1 MILKPNS
8 SRSEL
13 VESYK
18 EVRQKTEELCAP
30 LQTEDYVIQS
40 MEDVSPPKW
49 HLGHTTWFFE
59 TFLLKNYSHGYQ
71 PFHPLFGF
79 IFNSYYETIGD
90 RVARANRGL
99 LSRPTVKDVYEFRAR
114 IDSRMGELIESASER
129 DWNEFYFLLDL
140 GLNHEQQHQE
150 LLITDIKNILAIN
163 PLKPVY
169 KEAAPPQ
176 KPNPLSPA
184 RWIPFEGGVV
194 EIGFDGAG
202 FSFDNERPRHRV
214 LLNDFQLQN
223 RAVTNGEY
231 LDFMNDNGY
240 SDFRNWLSEGWTI
253 LSERNWKHPLY
264 WELKEDG
271 WYAMTLSGVRKLDL
285 NEPVCH
291 VSYFEADAYARWAG
305 KRLPT
310 EEEWEHASGFAGTDL
325 TKRNFMDSGRLH
337 PAPYR
342 FSNGDASSLHLF
354 GDVWEWT
361 SSAYLPYPG
370 FSPEPGAVGE
380 YNGKF
385 MSNQMI
391 LRGGSCATP
400 LNHIRPTY
408 RNFFQTDKRW
418 QFTGFRLA
426 SDSGK

>member
-1 MILKPNS
+1 MILKPNC
-8 SRSEL
+8 SRPEL
-13 VESYK
+13 VDSFK
-18 EVRQKTEELCAP
+18 EVRGQSEDLCAP

-40 MEDVSPPKW
+40 VDDVSPPKW
-49 HLGHTTWFFE
+49 HLGHITWFFE
-59 TFLLKNYSHGYQ
+59 TFLLQKYFPGYQ
-71 PFHPLFGF
+71 PHHSQYGYL
-79 IFNSYYETIGD
+79 FNSYYETIGD
-90 RVARANRGL
+90 RWARANRGL
-99 LSRPTVKDVYEFRAR
+99 LSRPTVKEVYEYRAR
-114 IDSRMGELIESASER
+114 INSRIVELIQSVSSNL
-129 DWNEFYFLLDL
+129 WNEFLFLMDL

-150 LLITDIKNILAIN
+150 LLVTDIKNILAIN

-169 KEAAPPQ
+169 KERVESP
-176 KPNPLSPA
+176 KPNPLPQSKF
-184 RWIPFEGGVV
+184 IDFEGGVF
-194 EIGFDGAG
+194 EIGYDGPG

-214 LLNDFQLQN
+214 LLEDFQLQN
-223 RAVTNGEY
+223 RAVTNGEF
-231 LDFMNDNGY
+231 LDFINDRGY
-240 SDFRNWLSEGWTI
+240 SDFRHWLSEGWGI
-253 LSERNWKHPLY
+253 LSERAWRHPLY
-264 WELKEDG
+264 WEQMDDE
-271 WYAMTLSGVRKLDL
+271 WHIMTLSGMKKLDL

-310 EEEWEHASGFAGTDL
+310 EAEWEYASGFYGSDL
-325 TKRNFMDSGRLH
+325 SKCNFVESGRFH

-342 FSNGDASSLHLF
+342 FSNGDAAALHMF

-370 FSPEPGAVGE
+370 FHQEPGAVGE

-385 MSNQMI
+385 MSNQMV

-400 LNHIRPTY
+400 TNHIRATY

-426 SDSGK
+426 GDSRK

>member
-1 MILKPNS
+1 MILEPS
-8 SRSEL
+8 CSRSEL
-13 VESYK
+13 IESYK
-18 EVRQKTEELCAP
+18 DVRRKTEELCAP

-49 HLGHTTWFFE
+49 HMGHTTWFFE
-59 TFLLKNYSHGYQ
+59 TFLLQNYSSDYQ
-71 PFHPLFGF
+71 PYHPLYGYL
-79 IFNSYYETIGD
+79 FNSYYETVGD
-90 RVARANRGL
+90 RVARANRGF
-99 LSRPTVKDVYEFRAR
+99 LSRPTVKEIYEFRAR
-114 IDSRMGELIESASER
+114 INGRMAELIQSVSSQ
-129 DWNEFYFLLDL
+129 DWNQFFFLVDL

-150 LLITDIKNILAIN
+150 LLLTDIKNILAIN

-169 KEAAPPQ
+169 KEALPSQ
-176 KPNPLSPA
+176 KPNPLPPA
-184 RWIPFEGGVV
+184 RFIEFKGGIFD
-194 EIGFDGAG
+194 IGYDGPG

-223 RAVTNGEY
+223 RAITNGEY
-231 LDFMNDNGY
+231 LEFMKDKGY
-240 SDFRNWLSEGWTI
+240 FDFRHWLSEGWAI
-253 LSERNWKHPLY
+253 VSQRNWKSPMY
-264 WELKEDG
+264 WEKLDEE
-271 WYAMTLSGVRKLDL
+271 WYLMTLSGMRKLDL

-310 EEEWEHASGFAGTDL
+310 ESEWEHASGFAGTDL
-325 TKRNFMDSGRLH
+325 SQRNFMDSSRFH

-370 FSPEPGAVGE
+370 FRPEAGVISE

-385 MSNQMI
+385 MSNQMV

-400 LNHIRPTY
+400 RNHIRPTY
-408 RNFFQTDKRW
+408 RNFFQCDKRW

-426 SDSGK
+426 SDIEK

>member
-8 SRSEL
+8 TRSEL
-13 VESYK
+13 LESFK
-18 EVRQKTEELCAP
+18 EVRQKSEELCSP

-59 TFLLKNYSHGYQ
+59 TFLLQNYSRGYQ
-71 PFHPLFGF
+71 PYHPLYGYL
-79 IFNSYYETIGD
+79 FNSYYETIGD
-90 RVARANRGL
+90 RVARAQRGL
-99 LSRPTVKDVYEFRAR
+99 LSRPTVKEVYAFRAR
-114 IDSRMGELIESASER
+114 INGRMSELIESVPAEEWTR
-129 DWNEFYFLLDL
+129 FFFLMDL

-150 LLITDIKNILAIN
+150 LLLTDIKNILAIN
-163 PLKPVY
+163 PLKPAY
-169 KEAAPPQ
+169 REAVPSQETASLPPV
-176 KPNPLSPA
+176 
-184 RWIPFEGGVV
+184 RFTEFEGGVF
-194 EIGFDGAG
+194 EIGASGPG
-202 FSFDNERPRHRV
+202 FSFDNERPRHGV

-231 LDFMNDNGY
+231 LEFVNDRGY
-240 SDFRNWLSEGWTI
+240 TDFRHWLSEGWAI
-253 LSERNWKHPLY
+253 LTERNWKSPMY
-264 WELKEDG
+264 WEKKDG
-271 WYAMTLSGVRKLDL
+271 EWYVMTLSGMQRLNL

-291 VSYFEADAYARWAG
+291 VSYFEADAFARWAG

-310 EEEWEHASGFAGTDL
+310 EAEWEHAAELTGADL
-325 TKRNFMDSGRLH
+325 THCNFMDSGRFH
-337 PAPYR
+337 PSPYG
-342 FSNGDASSLHLF
+342 SAKEDSSKIHLF

-370 FSPEPGAVGE
+370 FQPEAGAVGE

-400 LNHIRPTY
+400 LNHIRSTY
-408 RNFFQTDKRW
+408 RNFFQCDKRW
-418 QFTGFRLA
+418 QFTGIRLA
-426 SDSGK
+426 SDKGR

>member
-1 MILKPNS
+1 MILKPNPT
-8 SRSEL
+8 RSDLIEAFRD
-13 VESYK
+13 
-18 EVRQKTEELCAP
+18 VRRKTEELCSP

-59 TFLLKNYSHGYQ
+59 TFLLKNYSRGYQ
-71 PFHPLFGF
+71 PYHPLYGF
-79 IFNSYYETIGD
+79 LFNSYYETIGD
-90 RVARANRGL
+90 RVTRSQRGL
-99 LSRPTVKDVYEFRAR
+99 LSRPTVKEVYDFRAR
-114 IDSRMGELIESASER
+114 INGRISELIESIPDEQ
-129 DWNEFYFLLDL
+129 WNRFLFLMDL

-150 LLITDIKNILAIN
+150 LLLTDIKNILSIN
-163 PLKPVY
+163 PLKPIY
-169 KEAAPPQ
+169 REAQPSLEEDTLPP
-176 KPNPLSPA
+176 A
-184 RWIPFEGGVV
+184 GFTEFEGGIF
-194 EIGFDGAG
+194 EIGHSGPG

-214 LLNDFQLQN
+214 LLEDFRLQN

-231 LDFMNDNGY
+231 LEFINDGGY
-240 SDFRNWLSEGWTI
+240 SDFRHWLSEGWAI
-253 LSERNWKHPLY
+253 LTERNWKSPMY
-264 WELKEDG
+264 WEKKDDG
-271 WYAMTLSGVRKLDL
+271 WQVMTLSGMRKLNL

-291 VSYFEADAYARWAG
+291 VSYFEADAFARWAV

-310 EEEWEHASGFAGTDL
+310 EAEWEHASEIAGADL
-325 TKRNFMDSGRLH
+325 SSCNFMDSGRFH
-337 PAPYR
+337 PSPYGSAKGEPAKIR
-342 FSNGDASSLHLF
+342 LF

-370 FSPEPGAVGE
+370 FRPEAGAVGE

-408 RNFFQTDKRW
+408 RNFFQCDKRW
-418 QFTGFRLA
+418 QFTGIRLA
-426 SDSGK
+426 GDIGR